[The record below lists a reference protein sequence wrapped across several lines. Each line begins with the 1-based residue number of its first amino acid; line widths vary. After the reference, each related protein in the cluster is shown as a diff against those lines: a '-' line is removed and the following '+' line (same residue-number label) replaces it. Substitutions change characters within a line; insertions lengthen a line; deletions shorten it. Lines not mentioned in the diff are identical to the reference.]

1 MYCRIKAQIFPV
13 RYVIPLSLSDH
24 DCIVCVQKINHKET
38 PPREIIYQN
47 YGHYDPIAFNNN
59 LRNFGWSP
67 LYSCSNVNDASNILE
82 QNLTITMNNH
92 VPKIKKKNER
102 KVLSMAID

>member
-1 MYCRIKAQIFPV
+1 MC
-13 RYVIPLSLSDH
+13 YVIPLSLSDH

-47 YGHYDPIAFNNN
+47 YRHYDPIAFNNN

-82 QNLTITMNNH
+82 QNLTITMDNH

-102 KVLSMAID
+102 KALSMAID